1 MKRFTIILRGDLVV
15 QVNAPVVDGEKTPD
29 FYDLKGMGGHFKVT
43 PTDMGYSNIRQQ
55 VPFNP
60 SNVTA
65 VQFHERDIIA
75 IFTEEW

>member
-1 MKRFTIILRGDLVV
+1 MKRFTIILRSGIVL
-15 QVNAPVVDGEKTPD
+15 QVDGENIAD

-43 PTDMGYSNIRQQ
+43 PTDMGYVKIRKQA
-55 VPFNP
+55 PFNP
-60 SNVTA
+60 MNVTA